1 MDVLRDVSN
10 GEIHRIR
17 LLVTKMGEL
26 RFVRGYD
33 HGDDRRPW
41 LDCLE
46 AFLRMAFRIELNI
59 VIICVPECS
68 TTTCL
73 YTFHYICENAGL
85 DTYSVAR
92 VRMPDLEQIEG
103 CHIAIKYIPTH
114 HASTIRVAHHPGQV
128 PFVGKVAGQVILNLL
143 LSSTW
148 GRCGTTVQDYLQP
161 LTMI

>member
-1 MDVLRDVSN
+1 
-10 GEIHRIR
+10 
-17 LLVTKMGEL
+17 MGEL

-33 HGDDRRPW
+33 HRDDRRAW

-46 AFLRMAFRIELNI
+46 AFLRTLFRNQLKNI

-68 TTTCL
+68 TTTRL

-103 CHIAIKYIPTH
+103 CHIAIKYIPTRCV
-114 HASTIRVAHHPGQV
+114 STIRVAHHSGQV
-128 PFVGKVAGQVILNLL
+128 PFVGKAAGQGVLNLL